1 MTLNELVKAL
11 RELTQAGFKEDEKGR
26 KWLWRGYPSEIK
38 ERLISFFKKWSDV
51 NELYNSEDIINAYK
65 QYLEDTKNPDGTPHK
80 YRKLLKYFIWKEEKG
95 EKTSLLMKYLEAPEE
110 ASAEIR
116 SLCNTIAINNNQ
128 ESGNQSESWID
139 TLL

>member
-11 RELTQAGFKEDEKGR
+11 RELTPAGLKDG
-26 KWLWRGYPSEIK
+26 KWSWRGGPSEIK

-51 NELYNSEDIINAYK
+51 NELYTSEDIINAYK
-65 QYLEDTKNPDGTPHK
+65 QYLEDTKNTDGSPHK

-95 EKTSLLMKYLEAPEE
+95 EKSSLLMKYLEVPEE

-116 SLCNTIAINNNQ
+116 SLCNTIVINTDQ
-128 ESGNQSESWID
+128 DSGNQSESWID